1 MRSFWACIPNDFSDS
16 FMFPVFMKLY
26 IMATIPNNMN
36 RLPVKTNIFETL
48 SQNISSYSRVFI
60 VIGETSANAKDNDND
75 ANTDKTIVMFIL
87 RAGIPCILP
96 DVRPII
102 FIRRTTDHMVTPI
115 DASMTRYIR
124 YIIISIMA
132 DNL

>member
-1 MRSFWACIPNDFSDS
+1 
-16 FMFPVFMKLY
+16 MFPVFMKLY
-26 IMATIPNNMN
+26 IIATIPNNMN

-102 FIRRTTDHMVTPI
+102 FIRRTIDHMVTPI